1 MANLVFIV
9 PRYKIFNNKEEAIK
23 IPASH
28 VLKHPYF
35 EEHFTRGS
43 SSRTRNLETGRCSCI
58 IDIVAVFLRDGRFYN
73 LHTGQCRC
81 ICKSTNFLARAVAIY
96 GFAIEFGLHALA
108 ELVADDIPKFA
119 ERMKPADAL
128 CLRLMYEYSAP
139 YQTFLQ
145 HIKAGTSKMS
155 ITHTVLFQFKD
166 NVDQKEI
173 TRTCDDFLQLKDLC
187 IHHTSKKPYITSLQG
202 GKDNSPEGMQNG
214 ITHGFVATFESAE
227 DRDYY
232 VKTDPAHQAF
242 IAQPKGQI
250 SIDEENTETK
260 TITTPYVP
268 NTNQRS
274 HGPVPAEHLARLPNA
289 PISFQLMNGTSP
301 GLGFSGSQTDAGLRQ
316 LTIHTLDHTH
326 QDTVTSAFAR
336 ILDTD
341 IAEVTYAQIIDGLPL
356 GEVGFESR
364 GGIPHQDHPI
374 NHCHDELCAGILDKA
389 REFRRR
395 FDPLVLEFD
404 SRLLFAYQAASL
416 GSRSFNTR
424 LIEIIAIAVHQIVV
438 ILFSLE
444 DGLHKNDGVIEW
456 APPKSDKFWWAHCP
470 DGPEPTM
477 FFHPWYLSHP
487 RYPNRVA
494 NMVGYWAESRILGGV
509 VLFDRSSVDQD
520 AVYIHPD
527 REDFLTG
534 EEPGHNP
541 LPILPDE
548 TNDFRV
554 DPEESPEETGIY
566 RDIWDRSEL
575 REDAYD
581 QRLRD
586 VWNKVDYLTHSD
598 KGDAGD
604 RALERRNRIFYAY
617 SDDEA

>member
-1 MANLVFIV
+1 
-9 PRYKIFNNKEEAIK
+9 
-23 IPASH
+23 
-28 VLKHPYF
+28 
-35 EEHFTRGS
+35 
-43 SSRTRNLETGRCSCI
+43 
-58 IDIVAVFLRDGRFYN
+58 
-73 LHTGQCRC
+73 
-81 ICKSTNFLARAVAIY
+81 
-96 GFAIEFGLHALA
+96 
-108 ELVADDIPKFA
+108 
-119 ERMKPADAL
+119 
-128 CLRLMYEYSAP
+128 
-139 YQTFLQ
+139 
-145 HIKAGTSKMS
+145 MS

-166 NVDQKEI
+166 NVDQKDI

-187 IHHTSKKPYITSLQG
+187 IHPTSKKPYITSLQG

-242 IAQPKGQI
+242 IAQGQL
-250 SIDEENTETK
+250 
-260 TITTPYVP
+260 
-268 NTNQRS
+268 TNFAAEIRS
-274 HGPVPAEHLARLPNA
+274 
-289 PISFQLMNGTSP
+289 SP
-301 GLGFSGSQTDAGLRQ
+301 GLGLNGSQTDAGLRQ
-316 LTIHTLDHTH
+316 LTVHTLDQAH
-326 QDTVTSAFAR
+326 QDTVTSAIAR

-356 GEVGFESR
+356 GEVAFESR

-374 NHCHDELCAGILDKA
+374 NHYHDELCAGVLDKA
-389 REFRRR
+389 REFCSR
-395 FDPLVLEFD
+395 FDPL
-404 SRLLFAYQAASL
+404 LLFAYQAASP

-424 LIEIIAIAVHQIVV
+424 LIEIISIAVHQIAI

-444 DGLHKNDGVIEW
+444 EGLHKNDGVIEW
-456 APPKSDKFWWAHCP
+456 APPKSDKTWWAHCP
-470 DGPEPTM
+470 DGHEPTM
-477 FFHPWYLSHP
+477 FFHPWYLSYQ
-487 RYPNRVA
+487 RYPNGVA
-494 NMVGYWAESRILGGV
+494 DMVGYWAESRILGGV
-509 VLFDRSSVDQD
+509 VLFDRSGVDQD

-527 REDFLTG
+527 REDVTYRICRLTSEQKLQLLKFLTV
-534 EEPGHNP
+534 EEPGQNP

-548 TNDFRV
+548 KNDFRI

-604 RALERRNRIFYAY
+604 RALERRNRLFYAY